1 MSGEENAKK
10 SQQGSPGFI
19 EEICAATWKGL
30 YRFIYCRVQN
40 REEAED
46 ITQETYVRALSHIRD
61 KGVKIEKYSGF
72 LKTVSLNIL
81 RDKWRKNRR
90 HGGYMDL
97 DSLSQQETA
106 VEDASET
113 SIQRGLLENALSR
126 LSEEQQK
133 VIELRIVQGYS
144 AAETGRLINKKE
156 GTVRVIQYRALQELA
171 AILGEIGM
179 LEED

>member
-1 MSGEENAKK
+1 
-10 SQQGSPGFI
+10 
-19 EEICAATWKGL
+19 
-30 YRFIYCRVQN
+30 
-40 REEAED
+40 
-46 ITQETYVRALSHIRD
+46 
-61 KGVKIEKYSGF
+61 
-72 LKTVSLNIL
+72 
-81 RDKWRKNRR
+81 
-90 HGGYMDL
+90 MDL

-144 AAETGRLINKKE
+144 AAETGRLLNKKE

>member
-1 MSGEENAKK
+1 
-10 SQQGSPGFI
+10 
-19 EEICAATWKGL
+19 
-30 YRFIYCRVQN
+30 
-40 REEAED
+40 
-46 ITQETYVRALSHIRD
+46 
-61 KGVKIEKYSGF
+61 
-72 LKTVSLNIL
+72 
-81 RDKWRKNRR
+81 
-90 HGGYMDL
+90 MDL

-144 AAETGRLINKKE
+144 AAETGRLMNKKE